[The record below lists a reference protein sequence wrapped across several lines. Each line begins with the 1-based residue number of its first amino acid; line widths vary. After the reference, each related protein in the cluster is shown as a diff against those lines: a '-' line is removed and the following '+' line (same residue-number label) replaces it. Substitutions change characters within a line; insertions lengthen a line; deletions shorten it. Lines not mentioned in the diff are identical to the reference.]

1 MKTIYKS
8 FLWALAENVLN
19 TQVAV
24 EGVAGFLSR
33 QQPLL
38 SENLIQNSPAHS
50 RIRREEN
57 IIVS

>member
-33 QQPLL
+33 HQPLL
-38 SENLIQNSPAHS
+38 SENLIQNSPAH
-50 RIRREEN
+50 
-57 IIVS
+57 